1 MYNDKINKFSLLT
14 KEEQIEKILSMLE
27 IFKWWNNIFSDIF
40 ELINS
45 TKDDIWE
52 KFIIK
57 IYEII
62 IKTIENITNDNI
74 WESINE
80 LQLIK
85 EKFLII
91 KKQEE
96 QEKKAEVEE
105 ANNILNQL

>member
-14 KEEQIEKILSMLE
+14 KEEQIAKILSMLE